1 MRGVLV
7 CVWACTCRDTER
19 HLLICVSLVHISRCT
34 LAAIGTLLDKCECVP
49 YLLASLY
56 TFMPYRD
63 KVMSYLP
70 QSIPCFISHVYSQFV
85 GGPESLQKINA
96 LLRNNHQHSL
106 VDFDSHLE
114 DVILD
119 WLNPAIN
126 EVFKNVELMDP
137 PTET

>member
-1 MRGVLV
+1 
-7 CVWACTCRDTER
+7 
-19 HLLICVSLVHISRCT
+19 
-34 LAAIGTLLDKCECVP
+34 
-49 YLLASLY
+49 
-56 TFMPYRD
+56 
-63 KVMSYLP
+63 MSYLP
-70 QSIPCFISHVYSQFV
+70 QSIPCFISHMYSQFV